1 MKIVPYKNF
10 YAREIADLYHA
21 SVHGTAHTHYSTKQL
36 EAWAPTPPD
45 YAWWGERL
53 SRKKPF
59 LALEGGQ
66 VVGFIELEADGHIDC
81 LYTHKDFQR
90 RGVAGRLY
98 RFAEEEAIRR
108 GLQRLYVEASL
119 MACPFFE
126 KRGYTVRT
134 RNQFVRR
141 GVELVNFTMEK
152 NLSG

>member
-1 MKIVPYKNF
+1 M
-10 YAREIADLYHA
+10 
-21 SVHGTAHTHYSTKQL
+21 
-36 EAWAPTPPD
+36 
-45 YAWWGERL
+45 
-53 SRKKPF
+53 
-59 LALEGGQ
+59 
-66 VVGFIELEADGHIDC
+66 VGFIELEADGHIDC